1 MKTKHLLIF
10 LLLIMSTV
18 YSFSQER
25 IIGGTTANITDRPYQ
40 AAIFINGQFNG
51 GGVIVGNKWILTAAH
66 VVYGRSASSIT
77 VSTGYTNLNDDNDR
91 SSVRNVIVHEYYP
104 ETNIYDIALLELNS
118 PLYLGS
124 NNRKAIALATSICYS
139 DGTVATVSGWGR
151 RSVGGSASLS
161 QLYKANVT
169 IQSFDGNT
177 ITAAISN
184 NMAYKGD
191 SGGPLT
197 INTTEGDVLIGLVK
211 SGSELA
217 PTTNVSNYTGVSY
230 YYNWITERANIY
242 TDAID
247 GPDLLC
253 GTDTY
258 IVSPI
263 PLNCSFSY
271 SPNIELVSKSGDELT
286 VRAKSNGR
294 AYITMNIGSQQ
305 VGEKYFWAGAP
316 IVTGVTY
323 DGSRL
328 KAETAGGD
336 ASINHT
342 DWTLGSNNFTSSS
355 EYLSCP
361 YSSGTYNVSVTAQ
374 NNCGTS
380 NTYNGQV
387 TINNGNRYAISVISG
402 TKQVYISLIENSTDN
417 IQLATTLETMMN
429 YQLININTGTIV
441 SNGSISSL
449 GGNLNFS
456 NIASGIYILRLE
468 IENGVNETFK
478 FMLK

>member
-1 MKTKHLLIF
+1 MIMKTKHLLIF

-18 YSFSQER
+18 YLFSQER

-66 VVYGRSASSIT
+66 VVYDRSTSSIT
-77 VSTGYTNLNDDNDR
+77 VSTGYTNLNDDNNR
-91 SSVRNVIVHEYYP
+91 STVKKVIIHEDYS
-104 ETNIYDIALLELNS
+104 EQEAYDIALLELNTS
-118 PLYLGS
+118 LNLSS
-124 NNRKAIALATSICYS
+124 NNRQAIALASSVCYNNG
-139 DGTVATVSGWGR
+139 DVATVSGWGKR
-151 RSVGGSASLS
+151 YVNGSASLS

-169 IQSFDGNT
+169 IQSINNNL

-197 INTTEGDVLIGLVK
+197 INTSNGEVLIGLVE
-211 SGSELA
+211 SGSTLE
-217 PTTNVSNYTGVSY
+217 PTTNTSKYTEVCN
-230 YYNWITERANIY
+230 YYNWITQKANI
-242 TDAID
+242 IN

-253 GTDTY
+253 GTATY
-258 IVSPI
+258 TVSPV
-263 PLNCSFSY
+263 PANSSFSY
-271 SPNIELVSKSGDELT
+271 SPNIELVSKSDDELSI
-286 VRAKSNGR
+286 RAKYNGR
-294 AYITMNIGSQQ
+294 AYIAINDGSRQ
-305 VGEKYFWAGAP
+305 VGLKSFWAGAP

-402 TKQVYISLIENSTDN
+402 TKQVNISLIENSTDN

-456 NIASGIYILRLE
+456 NIDSGIYILRLE